1 VNEDNA
7 LQCAEF
13 GHERGEGDVCAACG
27 APLPPKRPHRKYPD
41 FPQDVQDELDRA
53 GATVRRMRGE
63 S

>member
-1 VNEDNA
+1 MEDNA

-13 GHERGEGDVCAACG
+13 GHERGEGDACAACG
-27 APLPPKRPHRKYPD
+27 MPLPPKRPHRRYPD

-53 GATVRRMRGE
+53 GAIVRRMRDE